1 MTTVRRGQR
10 ALVDALS
17 GRTRVL
23 DRTQLNALASPGALD
38 RAVARGAI
46 ARAAP
51 GLYVLAS
58 RRNDLHTRVA
68 VACAWTGP
76 VGTAGG
82 LAALEYDRQT
92 RREVGDILMLV
103 PPSFKRAC
111 PPGIRT
117 MRTTA
122 HFRRF
127 VTPDARLALPEDAA
141 VQAWCSTSSDQREGL
156 ILDLLRDRV
165 VGARHL
171 LASARRW
178 PRVAAREDL
187 VELARL
193 FTDGVESFLEHRA
206 RTGVF
211 VGSEWDHFERQV
223 TLRPQGERVD
233 ADMLSREA
241 MLAVELDGTRYH
253 SGDRKRRSDLRRDAL
268 LATLGYAT
276 IRLTFEDIIR
286 RPAWCRATVR
296 AAVRARRARHGR
308 ERDGS

>member
-1 MTTVRRGQR
+1 MTTVGRGQR
-10 ALVDALS
+10 ALVEALS

-23 DRTQLNALASPGALD
+23 DRARLSAIASPGALD
-38 RAVARGAI
+38 RAVARDAI

-58 RRNDLHTRVA
+58 RRDDLRTRVA

-82 LAALEYDRQT
+82 LAALGHDR
-92 RREVGDILMLV
+92 RAPLAVGDILMLV

-122 HFRRF
+122 RFRRF

-141 VQAWCSTSSDQREGL
+141 VQAWCGASSDQREGL
-156 ILDLLRDRV
+156 ILDLLRDRDV
-165 VGARHL
+165 SARHL
-171 LASARRW
+171 LESARRW
-178 PRVAAREDL
+178 PRVTERQALID
-187 VELARL
+187 LARL
-193 FTDGVESFLEHRA
+193 FTEGVHSFLEHRA
-206 RTGVF
+206 RARVF
-211 VGSEWDHFERQV
+211 TGSEWDHFERQV

-241 MLAVELDGTRYH
+241 MLAVELDGARYH
-253 SGDRKRRSDLRRDAL
+253 SGDRKRRGDLRRDAL

-276 IRLTFEDIIR
+276 IRLTFEDITR
-286 RPAWCRATVR
+286 RPEWCRATVR
-296 AAVRARRARHGR
+296 AAARARRSARP
-308 ERDGS
+308 